1 MAKLFKKAFGGS
13 KGAAARKPGSVALT
27 GIDPGEQGS
36 NQPDNQRNPRR
47 GRGAITPLG
56 GRLGN
61 L

>member
-1 MAKLFKKAFGGS
+1 MSKLVKKMVGRS
-13 KGAAARKPGSVALT
+13 RGAAARKPGSVAIT

-36 NQPDNQRNPRR
+36 NQPDSQRNPRR

-56 GRLGN
+56 GRPGN